1 MALIQ
6 PPVPG
11 RATAPMRAR
20 YALPMA
26 FDAPATHRERFVA
39 LCGTCNARDL
49 GGLPLARGGVT
60 RGGRYFRA
68 DAPLRLDAGDAEAL
82 VALGVTTVLD
92 LREPGEV
99 DREPSALADHPGLN
113 VEYVD
118 IWSGLRAAH
127 AARGRPE
134 DPWDLATLYVTALD
148 HAGADFV
155 RALEHLAAAEG
166 AALFHCTV
174 GKDRTGLL
182 AALLLE
188 SVGVARETVLEDYA
202 LTHDRIDAVRVRL
215 LAQSAER
222 GIRPE
227 DYARLL
233 GATPDVL
240 GHALAHLDR
249 EHGGARTYLLRAGAE
264 GATLARLEERLT

>member
-1 MALIQ
+1 MAID
-6 PPVPG
+6 
-11 RATAPMRAR
+11 T
-20 YALPMA
+20 
-26 FDAPATHRERFVA
+26 PATHRQRFVE

-49 GGLPLARGGVT
+49 GGLPLVRGGTT

-68 DAPLRLDAGDAEAL
+68 DAPLRLGDGDAEAL
-82 VALGVTTVLD
+82 LALGVTTVLD

-99 DREPSALADHPGLN
+99 GREPSALADHPGLTI
-113 VEYVD
+113 EYVD

-127 AARGRPE
+127 AAHGRPK

-148 HAGADFV
+148 HAGPEFA
-155 RALEHLAAAEG
+155 RALDHLARAEG

-188 SVGVARETVLEDYA
+188 SVGVARETILEDYA
-202 LTHDRIDAVRVRL
+202 LTHDRIDAVRSRL

-222 GIRPE
+222 GIQPE

-240 GHALAHLDR
+240 ARALSHLDR
-249 EHGGARTYLLRAGAE
+249 EYGGARTYLLRAGAE
-264 GATLARLEERLT
+264 AGSLARIEERLT

>member
-1 MALIQ
+1 
-6 PPVPG
+6 
-11 RATAPMRAR
+11 
-20 YALPMA
+20 MA
-26 FDAPATHRERFVA
+26 FETPVTHDTRFVE

-49 GGLPLARGGVT
+49 GGLPLVRGGVT

-68 DAPLRLDAGDAEAL
+68 DAPLRVDDGDADAL
-82 VALGVTTVLD
+82 LALGVTTVLD

-99 DREPSALADHPGLN
+99 GREPSALADHPGLT
-113 VEYVD
+113 VVYVD

-127 AARGRPE
+127 AARGRPR
-134 DPWDLATLYVTALD
+134 DPWDLAVLYTTALD
-148 HAGADFV
+148 HAGPEFAS
-155 RALEHLAAAEG
+155 ALEHLAAAEG

-188 SVGVARETVLEDYA
+188 SVGVARETILEDYA

-222 GIRPE
+222 GVRRE
-227 DYARLL
+227 DHARLL

-240 GHALAHLDR
+240 AHALSHLDR
-249 EHGGARTYLLRAGAE
+249 EHGGVRAYLLRAGAE
-264 GATLARLEERLT
+264 AATLARIEERLT